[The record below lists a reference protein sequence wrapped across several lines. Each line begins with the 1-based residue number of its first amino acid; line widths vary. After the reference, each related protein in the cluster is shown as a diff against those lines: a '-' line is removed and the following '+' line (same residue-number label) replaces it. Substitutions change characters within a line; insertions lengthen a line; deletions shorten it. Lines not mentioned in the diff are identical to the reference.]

1 MKPELILLLA
11 FLAVV
16 LQLSF
21 SYVEYERSLTPK
33 PLKATIGILE
43 KTK

>member
-16 LQLSF
+16 LQLAF
-21 SYVEYERSLTPK
+21 SYAAYERSLAPK